1 MYELSLVELE
11 SELAAELPTRN
22 LLMCRHSV
30 RRVVRKP
37 VSHEGGTSANASFGS
52 GANAN
57 STDQANSN
65 PQTVVNTGVVNGGE
79 RGGIDLDSFNK
90 NSNHTTQTA
99 TPINFGV
106 GN

>member
-22 LLMCRHSV
+22 LMMCRHSV

-37 VSHEGGTSANASFGS
+37 VSHEGGTRASASFGS

-57 STDQANSN
+57 STEQVNSN
-65 PQTVVNTGVVNGGE
+65 PQTVVNTGHV
-79 RGGIDLDSFNK
+79 RGQGIELESDNQ
-90 NSNHTTQTA
+90 NENRNTQTA
-99 TPINFGV
+99 TPLNFGL

>member
-22 LLMCRHSV
+22 LLRRRRH
-30 RRVVRKP
+30 
-37 VSHEGGTSANASFGS
+37 GGTSARASFGS

-57 STDQANSN
+57 STDQQNFN
-65 PQTVVNTGVVNGGE
+65 PQTVVNTGRVSGQ
-79 RGGIDLDSFNK
+79 GISLESHNE
-90 NSNHTTQTA
+90 NSNWNTQTA
-99 TPINFGV
+99 TPINFGIGL

>member
-22 LLMCRHSV
+22 LLRRRRRH
-30 RRVVRKP
+30 
-37 VSHEGGTSANASFGS
+37 GGTSAKASFGS

-57 STDQANSN
+57 STHQENFN
-65 PQTVVNTGVVNGGE
+65 PQTVVNTGRVSGQ
-79 RGGIDLDSFNK
+79 GIELESDNQNE
-90 NSNHTTQTA
+90 NSNTQTA
-99 TPINFGV
+99 TPINFGL

>member
-1 MYELSLVELE
+1 MYEMSLVELAA
-11 SELAAELPTRN
+11 ELAAELPTRN
-22 LLMCRHSV
+22 LMCARH
-30 RRVVRKP
+30 RRVIRKP

-52 GANAN
+52 AANAN

-65 PQTVVNTGVVNGGE
+65 PQTVVNTGHVSGRE
-79 RGGIDLDSFNK
+79 GIELESSNK
-90 NSNHTTQTA
+90 NSNDTTQTA